1 MAFIDSESLT
11 SILGWVSIA
20 CWVVVYSPQIYEN
33 YSLKSGEG
41 LSVAFVIVW
50 LIGDVCNLV
59 GAVLADLLSTVII
72 LAVYYSLCD
81 IILLCQMYYYRW
93 LTHYRNEQEDKKHS
107 LLSPALTPT
116 SIQRQSSMH
125 FSAAINERA
134 PLLTPSSD
142 VNINSGLLTPPAP
155 VGSSHTS
162 TTTVTNAHREDE
174 NAGPEDPRT
183 MMIRYMIALFFVC
196 ATGVVAWYVSEMVN
210 KDGNGGR
217 QSRST
222 APAWVIQTLGW
233 ASAVAYLGARLPQ
246 IQKNRKTQCEGL
258 SPALF
263 LFAIVGN
270 VTYAA
275 SIVTASQDWDYLVK
289 NGGWLAG
296 SALTVFLDFI
306 VLGQVFYY
314 ASRKAHRST
323 SLE

>member
-50 LIGDVCNLV
+50 LIGDLCNLV

-93 LTHYRNEQEDKKHS
+93 LTHYQSSSEEENNKHAAV
-107 LLSPALTPT
+107 LSPTLTPS
-116 SIQRQSSMH
+116 SIQNQS
-125 FSAAINERA
+125 FSSERA
-134 PLLTPSSD
+134 PLLTDSTPTASSTAQED
-142 VNINSGLLTPPAP
+142 A
-155 VGSSHTS
+155 
-162 TTTVTNAHREDE
+162 NA
-174 NAGPEDPRT
+174 AEDPRT

-210 KDGNGGR
+210 KDGSGGR

-314 ASRKAHRST
+314 ASRKASRSST